1 MTSTLQRRSLANV
14 RSYYFRQ
21 LVATHNHEQHIYG
34 GRHIE
39 DYELEDFRTLWK
51 SANATAR
58 EMTRRAATPWGRQ

>member
-21 LVATHNHEQHIYG
+21 LVATHNHEQRIYG
-34 GRHIE
+34 GRRIE

-51 SANATAR
+51 SANSTAR
-58 EMTRRAATPWGRQ
+58 EMTRRAATPWGRR